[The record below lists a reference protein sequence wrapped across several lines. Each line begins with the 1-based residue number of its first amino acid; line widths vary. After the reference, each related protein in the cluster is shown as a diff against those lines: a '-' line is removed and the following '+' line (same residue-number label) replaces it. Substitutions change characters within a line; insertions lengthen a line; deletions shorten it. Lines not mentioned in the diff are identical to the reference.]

1 MGDPHNRK
9 NLAVNRLRNQLKKK
23 RESLADQ
30 FEFKMYIVFHFKEQ
44 KKSPALFE
52 VSEVVPVMTN
62 NYEDCILKGVQDKAY
77 SFESSQELLEKDIVQ
92 LHAPRWHPLR
102 RVCICFINGLCS
114 KFLSCR
120 DWWLQCRCIECTVRI
135 IACYCKTRLIFIV
148 AAEI

>member
-1 MGDPHNRK
+1 MQGGWLCVKWRVVNIKLSLENNWLTNRNK
-9 NLAVNRLRNQLKKK
+9 QEIVDFNL
-23 RESLADQ
+23 
-30 FEFKMYIVFHFKEQ
+30 
-44 KKSPALFE
+44 
-52 VSEVVPVMTN
+52 N
-62 NYEDCILKGVQDKAY
+62 NKPYRYYMLTCIWVYTCISTKCCILIWFQDKAY

-135 IACYCKTRLIFIV
+135 IACYCKTRLFFIV